1 MRGNCTAGANYLI
14 NSRRQFFLINP
25 GHILASSSRSQIKTI
40 STITSHCRPETL
52 RSKLTQGRS
61 QKSQIESL
69 AISFGIETPQL
80 LGPDTENLLQCSI
93 WSCEKKKSR
102 YNILSWV
109 CSSTA
114 TVSLIVSSSWIP
126 EYNVANVY
134 FRTYHSDIRN
144 YNQCTLSKKIW
155 SW

>member
-14 NSRRQFFLINP
+14 NSRRFFLVNP
-25 GHILASSSRSQIKTI
+25 GRILASSSRSLIGTI

-52 RSKLTQGRS
+52 TSQLTQGRS

-69 AISFGIETPQL
+69 TISFGIETPQL
-80 LGPDTENLLQCSI
+80 LGRDTENLLHCSI